1 MLLPSVNMRNR
12 LGIPQTSKSS
22 RTMATTINF
31 TRTIKI
37 GGKRIRRLEV
47 RATTITQT
55 PVAIINQRTRAKAEK
70 ILTEKRQITLSL
82 SIKIVGSR
90 LSTQLIGRMLG
101 IVTRLLTHK
110 TTKTPINLPVL
121 QYYWRRFYLGC
132 FSVE

>member
-37 GGKRIRRLEV
+37 GGKRIRRLEA

-70 ILTEKRQITLSL
+70 ILTKRQITLSL

-132 FSVE
+132 SSVE